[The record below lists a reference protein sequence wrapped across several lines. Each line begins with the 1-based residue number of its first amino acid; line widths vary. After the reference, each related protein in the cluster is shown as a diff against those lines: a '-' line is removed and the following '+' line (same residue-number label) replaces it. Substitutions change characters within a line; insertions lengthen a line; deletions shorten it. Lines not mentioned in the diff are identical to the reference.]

1 MQHGSK
7 FLAVGIISLLLV
19 FPMDFST
26 NKTEEVKSYSAVF
39 NLSDKDKAWV
49 EAKVAKMSLEEKCA
63 QLVMS
68 YASAEDTSRTS
79 DGYKRLV
86 RLVKELKV
94 GGLIFFKGEIN
105 QQTELTNELQSL
117 SEIPLLISADY
128 ERGLGMR
135 LDDAVE
141 FPYNMAIAAA
151 NDYKLTYLAGKYIA
165 EEARAIGVHQNYAPM
180 IDVNRDYRNPI
191 VNVRA
196 FSDDPETV
204 VNHAIAFTQ
213 GMNEGNAI
221 STAKHFPGHGA
232 TDLDSHY
239 ELPVISLNKNEMEEY
254 DLLPFKRIISEG
266 IKSIMVGHL
275 DVKAYEENQSIP
287 STLSNN
293 IINNL
298 LLNEIKFEGLVVTDA
313 MNMSAITK
321 YYEQDD
327 AIEKAI
333 NAGNDIILFPPNDE
347 VAVKAI
353 ISSVKSGLIKEE
365 RIDFSVKKIISAK
378 KWLGLF
384 DDKLVDTT
392 LISEKVNTKK
402 HKRLASEISEKSITL
417 LKNNKNIIPIN
428 PDNYYKTSLVLVRD
442 TRSKN
447 NLKKDKLFEEVLGEN
462 LNYVK
467 TTTLSLRS
475 RKKEYTNALKDIDKS
490 DLIVLA
496 YYNSLG
502 RSLEVNK
509 DHSEFINEIL
519 GKKKPVVFI
528 SFGNPYLINQFK
540 DIETYLVTYGET
552 DFSQRAMADALVGK
566 NKIQGKLPITI
577 PQTEFKFGDGIQL
590 ASLGVYE
597 DYFADSVYDFSEID
611 NLMQEAIKD
620 EIFPGAVLAVGH
632 RGRLV
637 YHKPFGKFT
646 YDKDD
651 QEVTKKSIFDLASV
665 SKVIGTTSAAMF
677 LYDEG
682 LLELDKKVIDYLP
695 KFNNNGKD
703 KITVRNLLLHNSG
716 LIAFVEYYKK
726 FKTKEEVIDAIMNSK
741 LKYPTGTD
749 YVYSD
754 LGLITLQQIIE
765 KLAGKPLDIFLK
777 EKLFD
782 PIGMKRTMYNPGA
795 EFLYDVLPTEV
806 DDYFRMTTVKGKVHD
821 ENAYL
826 LGGVAGHAGLFSTAE
841 DLSKFMQMMLNGGIY
856 RGKRYFK
863 ESTVANW
870 TIKQT
875 EQSSRGL
882 GWDTKSEGASS
893 FGNKFSL
900 NSFGHTGFT
909 GTSVWADKDND
920 VYIVLLTNRVHPT
933 RDNRKIVR
941 FRPIL
946 SNAIADAVLYETE

>member
-509 DHSEFINEIL
+509 EHSEFINEIL
-519 GKKKPVVFI
+519 SKKKPVVFI

-651 QEVTKKSIFDLASV
+651 QEVAKKSIFDLASV

-856 RGKRYFK
+856 GGKRYFK
-863 ESTVANW
+863 ESTIANW
-870 TIKQT
+870 TTKQT

>member
-68 YASAEDTSRTS
+68 YASTEDTSRTS

-117 SEIPLLISADY
+117 SEIPLLICADY

-378 KWLGLF
+378 KCLGLF

-447 NLKKDKLFEEVLGEN
+447 NLKKDKLIEEVLGEN

-502 RSLEVNK
+502 RSLEVNN

>member
-856 RGKRYFK
+856 GGKRYFK

-870 TIKQT
+870 TTKQT